1 MQIFVSNHLI
11 PEEFEFS
18 ALDDPCY
25 VSQDEEVQFNLYSR
39 PALEDTGWMQTGRPH
54 PRLRDQPCASFR
66 ALFGYGRR

>member
-25 VSQDEEVQFNLYSR
+25 VSQDEEVRFELHVC
-39 PALEDTGWMQTGRPH
+39 PALRTWTGCTRVIRFAPAVHHAPAPQAQG
-54 PRLRDQPCASFR
+54 PC
-66 ALFGYGRR
+66 L